1 MEDRQH
7 GTEDRHGSGHGGGSG
22 SGAVRV
28 RSSHHR
34 HRHGASAFR
43 GESGAEARR
52 SQDMKIIFWIVPW
65 SVLVAGLLLLFF
77 STRQPYPEMRPR
89 GLVSLSQELIA
100 GGTLLVLCAHAF
112 AWWKGARER
121 AERRMRD
128 SAGRGG
134 SSGRRARH

>member
-1 MEDRQH
+1 MEDSPH
-7 GTEDRHGSGHGGGSG
+7 GTEDRHVSGHGGGSG
-22 SGAVRV
+22 SGGVRV
-28 RSSHHR
+28 RGGHRR
-34 HRHGASAFR
+34 HRHGSSPFR

-65 SVLVAGLLLLFF
+65 TVLVAGLLLLFF

-100 GGTLLVLCAHAF
+100 AGTLLVVGAHAF
-112 AWWKGARER
+112 ACWKSARER
-121 AERRMRD
+121 AERRSRD

-134 SSGRRARH
+134 YSGRHGRR